1 MVMNAYCKILIFLI
15 FLNHPFQKEV
25 EKGVAFL
32 KENKKAVLE
41 IKSTSNTEGAEALAI
56 VFPEIIRWSV
66 FQDFVETT
74 ALETIYVQKGRE
86 KANFSIGHFQMKPGF
101 IEDLENYVS
110 AHTELATFSYVII
123 KGKSE
128 KESRK
133 ERIYRMQQLPW
144 QLRYAH
150 VYWLVAKDKFKDR
163 TFKDAKGRV
172 RFFAAAYNYGFLR
185 PIEEIEKRVTQKS
198 FPFGVNYKKEQVA
211 YTDLAIEFYE
221 KYAKDFEK

>member
-1 MVMNAYCKILIFLI
+1 MIICYRIVIFLMLI
-15 FLNHPFQKEV
+15 NHPFQKEIEQAV
-25 EKGVAFL
+25 KFL
-32 KENKKAVLE
+32 KENKATILD
-41 IKSTSNTEGAEALAI
+41 IKNTSNTEGAEALAI

-101 IEDLENYVS
+101 IEDLENYITT
-110 AHTELATFSYVII
+110 HKELATFNYVVIND
-123 KGKSE
+123 KSE
-128 KESRK
+128 KDSRK
-133 ERIYRMQQLPW
+133 VRIYRMQQLSW

-150 VYWLVAKDKFKDR
+150 VYWLVAKDKFKDKV
-163 TFKDAKGRV
+163 FKDSKERV

-185 PIEEIEKRVTQKS
+185 PIDEIEKRIIQKS

-211 YTDLAIEFYE
+211 YTDLAVEFFE
-221 KYAKDFEK
+221 KYAKEFEK